1 MCIGISFLSFG
12 QKKGINYQA
21 VILDPNPLDIPG
33 NQITGQPFQKGKV
46 AIKFTIS
53 SAIGVDYTEIQ
64 QTETDEF
71 GLINL
76 TIGLAPTNG
85 SLSSNSSSET
95 SAKYSTFDA
104 IVWDEYIK
112 NLAVSVSFNNG
123 KTFTEVS
130 NQKLSYTAYALYA
143 ESVDYK
149 NVRDAPTKLSQFSN
163 DPGYLIS
170 KDLEPIKADI
180 QGNTSQI
187 KITNQTIEE
196 NKKNNEAAFLIVNQS
211 ITSLDT
217 KLIENSTAIKDNTI
231 SISTINTKL
240 SEQQNQISATNNNLN
255 SQIGGLRGQIRETN
269 DNINNLSG
277 TAEVVSNKSTAVD
290 LGGSNPSDQLYPSQ
304 KATKTYV
311 DQNISSLVAGN
322 IPDATTL
329 APGKIQLAGDLNGTA
344 TNPTV
349 PALANKENTSNK
361 STNIQGD
368 AGSDSK
374 YPSVKAV
381 KTYVDQATM
390 GTALQAT
397 VDGKADKNSPT
408 FTGTPVLPTGTIAV
422 TQSSGD
428 NSTNIATTAFVQQA
442 TAGIALQ
449 ANVDAKADKN
459 SPTFTGTPVLP
470 SSTVAF
476 TQTSGDNSTNIAT
489 TAFVQQATAAGVIDA
504 STSAKGKLKLAG
516 DLAGTADLPTVP
528 GLSLKANAT
537 DVTISLALKEDAANK
552 STATDLGSTG
562 ASDLLFPSQKAVK
575 IYVDAQ
581 KTSGTPDADASTK
594 GKIQLAGDLA
604 GSADLPAIATG
615 AVNSDKILDESI
627 VAADLA
633 DASVTDIKIAT
644 ISGSKVTGD
653 ILGNA
658 ANVSG
663 IVAIANGGTGATT
676 KFSGFNALSPMTTKG
691 DLIYGENS
699 GEGTRLPKGSEGQ
712 VLTMKSGLPSWQN
725 LRNNNS
731 DDDDDDDDD
740 DGKTV
745 NDADSDTKG
754 ILRLS
759 GDLSGTA
766 SSPAIAT
773 GAINSAKILNG
784 TITTVDLADGSVT
797 DAKIATVA
805 GSKVTGNITGNA
817 ANVSGIVA
825 VPNGGTGAS
834 TLTGYVKGT
843 GASALSASPSI
854 PIADVTGAAPINSPT
869 FTGTPSLPTG
879 TTAFT
884 QTSTDNSNKLATT
897 AFVQQVTSAGVID
910 ASTIEKGKL
919 KLAGDLAGTA
929 DLPTV
934 PGLALKANTA
944 TVTSSLALKEDASNK
959 SNAPLGTS
967 TTLFP
972 TQSAVKT
979 YVDAQNIDANNSTKG
994 KIQLNGD
1001 LTGSASSPAI
1011 ATGAINSTKIF
1022 DGTIATVDLADA
1034 SVTDAK
1040 IAAVAGSKVTG
1051 NISGNAANVSGTVAV
1066 ANGGTGVRTLATN
1079 QVLLGNG
1086 TNAIQTVAPGTSGN
1100 VLMSNG
1106 TTWVS
1111 SSNTSDNTTHAIGES
1126 YGGGIIFYVYD
1137 GGKHGL
1143 IAATSDQS
1151 SDAKWDLSKG
1161 NETRA
1166 KANGIGAG
1174 IRNTTTIIISSE
1186 ISQRKSSDDKDWSF
1200 DSEDFAAVIC
1210 NEYSKSESVNSLET
1224 TYGDWYLPSKY
1235 ELNLLYLKRTT
1246 VGNFAA
1252 DKYWSSSE
1260 SDKDKAWSINF
1271 NTSSDSAEDK
1281 TVKNR
1286 VRAIRNF

>member
-1 MCIGISFLSFG
+1 MKKLVYIFMCIGISFLSLG

-21 VILDPNPLDIPG
+21 IILDPNPLDIPG

-46 AIKFTIS
+46 AVKFSIS
-53 SAIGVDYTEIQ
+53 SAKGLEYIEIQ

-76 TIGLAPTNG
+76 TIGLAAANG

-95 SAKYSTFDA
+95 GAKFSTFDA
-104 IVWDEYIK
+104 IVWDEFIK
-112 NLAVSVSFNNG
+112 NLAVAVSFDNG

-180 QGNTSQI
+180 QSNTSQI
-187 KITNQTIEE
+187 KITNQTINE
-196 NKKNNEAAFLIVNQS
+196 NKKSTDNNFLLVNQN

-217 KLIENSTAIKDNTI
+217 KLIENSTAIKDNQS
-231 SISTINTKL
+231 SINTINTKL

-269 DNINNLSG
+269 DYVNNLSG
-277 TAEVVSNKSTAVD
+277 TAELVSNKSTAVD

-311 DQNISSLVAGN
+311 DQNISGLVAGN

-329 APGKIQLAGDLNGTA
+329 APGKIQLAGDLSGTA

-349 PALANKENTSNK
+349 PDLANKENTSNK

-397 VDGKADKNSPT
+397 VDGKADRNSPT
-408 FTGTPVLPTGTIAV
+408 FTGTPVLPASTIAV

-459 SPTFTGTPVLP
+459 SPIFTGTPVLP
-470 SSTVAF
+470 ASTIAV
-476 TQTSGDNSTNIAT
+476 TQSSGDNSTNIAT
-489 TAFVQQATAAGVIDA
+489 TAFVQQATAAGVTDA
-504 STSAKGKLKLAG
+504 NTSTKGKLKLAG

-528 GLSLKANAT
+528 GLALKANAT
-537 DVTISLALKEDAANK
+537 DVTISLASKEDAANK
-552 STATDLGSTG
+552 STATDLGSNG
-562 ASDLLFPSQKAVK
+562 ASDVLFPSQKAVK
-575 IYVDAQ
+575 VYVDAQ

-594 GKIQLAGDLA
+594 GKIQLAGDLT
-604 GSADLPAIATG
+604 GSADLPAIATD
-615 AVNSDKILDESI
+615 AVNSAKILNGSI
-627 VAADLA
+627 ATEDLA
-633 DASVTDIKIAT
+633 DGSVTDIKIAA
-644 ISGSKVTGD
+644 IAGSKVTGN

-658 ANVSG
+658 GNVSG
-663 IVAIANGGTGATT
+663 IVEIANGGTGAST

-712 VLTMKSGLPSWQN
+712 VLTMKTGVPSWQN
-725 LRNNNS
+725 PTNNNS
-731 DDDDDDDDD
+731 EDDDDDD
-740 DGKTV
+740 DGGAV
-745 NDADSDTKG
+745 QDADSDTKG

-759 GDLSGTA
+759 GDLTGSA

-784 TITTVDLADGSVT
+784 TITTVDLADASVTSDKIADGTIANVDLANASVT
-797 DAKIATVA
+797 DAKIANVA
-805 GSKVTGNITGNA
+805 GSKVTGNISGNA

-825 VPNGGTGAS
+825 VANGGTGAS
-834 TLTGYVKGT
+834 TLTGYLKGT
-843 GASALSASPSI
+843 GTSALSASASI
-854 PIADVTGAAPINSPT
+854 PVSDITGAAPINSPT

-879 TTAFT
+879 TTATT
-884 QTSTDNSNKLATT
+884 QTSTDNSTKLATT
-897 AFVQQVTSAGVID
+897 AFVQQVSSAGVID
-910 ASTIEKGKL
+910 ASTTEKGKL
-919 KLAGDLAGTA
+919 KLAGDL
-929 DLPTV
+929 
-934 PGLALKANTA
+934 
-944 TVTSSLALKEDASNK
+944 
-959 SNAPLGTS
+959 
-967 TTLFP
+967 
-972 TQSAVKT
+972 
-979 YVDAQNIDANNSTKG
+979 
-994 KIQLNGD
+994 
-1001 LTGSASSPAI
+1001 TGSASSPTI
-1011 ATGAINSTKIF
+1011 ATGAITSTKILNGTISTEDLANASITSDKIS
-1022 DGTIATVDLADA
+1022 DGTITTIDLANA
-1034 SVTDAK
+1034 AITDAK

-1051 NISGNAANVSGTVAV
+1051 NITGNAGNVSGTVLV
-1066 ANGGTGVRTLATN
+1066 ANGGTGVNTLAIN

-1106 TTWVS
+1106 TTWIS
-1111 SSNTSDNTTHAIGES
+1111 SSNTSDNNAHAIGES

-1143 IAATSDQS
+1143 IAATNDQS
-1151 SDAKWDLSKG
+1151 NDAKWDLSKG

-1186 ISQRKSSDDKDWSF
+1186 ISQRKSSKDNDWSF

-1210 NEYSKSESVNSLET
+1210 NEYSKSETANSLET

-1235 ELNLLYLKRTT
+1235 ELNLLYLKRST
-1246 VGNFAA
+1246 VGNFAD
-1252 DKYWSSSE
+1252 DKYWSSTE
-1260 SDKDKAWSINF
+1260 SDKDKAWTINF
-1271 NTSSDSAEDK
+1271 STSSNSPDDK
-1281 TVKNR
+1281 TNKNR

>member
-1 MCIGISFLSFG
+1 MKKLVYIFMCLGISFLSLG

-21 VILDPNPLDIPG
+21 VILDPKPLDIPG
-33 NQITGQPFQKGKV
+33 NQITGQPLQKGKV

-53 SAIGVDYTEIQ
+53 SVKGLDYVEIQ

-76 TIGLAPTNG
+76 TIGLAPANG
-85 SLSSNSSSET
+85 SLSSNSSSE
-95 SAKYSTFDA
+95 SGAHYSSFDA
-104 IVWDEYIK
+104 IVWDEFVK
-112 NLAVSVSFNNG
+112 KLAVDVSFDNG

-187 KITNQTIEE
+187 KITNQTINE
-196 NKKNNEAAFLIVNQS
+196 NKKSTDNNFLLVNQN

-217 KLIENSTAIKDNTI
+217 KLIENSTAIKDNQS
-231 SISTINTKL
+231 SINTINTKL

-269 DNINNLSG
+269 DYVNNLSG
-277 TAEVVSNKSTAVD
+277 TAELVSNKSTAVD

-311 DQNISSLVAGN
+311 DQNISGLVAGN

-329 APGKIQLAGDLNGTA
+329 APGKIQLAGDLSGTA

-349 PALANKENTSNK
+349 PDLANKENTSNK

-397 VDGKADKNSPT
+397 VDGKADRNSPT
-408 FTGTPVLPTGTIAV
+408 FTGTPVLPASTIAV

-459 SPTFTGTPVLP
+459 SPIFTGTPVLP
-470 SSTVAF
+470 ASTIAV
-476 TQTSGDNSTNIAT
+476 TQSSGDNSTNIAT
-489 TAFVQQATAAGVIDA
+489 TAFVQQATAAGVTDA
-504 STSAKGKLKLAG
+504 NTSTKGKLKLAG

-528 GLSLKANAT
+528 GLALKANAT
-537 DVTISLALKEDAANK
+537 DVTISLASKEDAANK
-552 STATDLGSTG
+552 STATDLGSNG
-562 ASDLLFPSQKAVK
+562 ASDVLFPSQKAVK
-575 IYVDAQ
+575 VYVDAQ

-594 GKIQLAGDLA
+594 GKIQLAGDLT
-604 GSADLPAIATG
+604 GSADLPAIATD
-615 AVNSDKILDESI
+615 AVNSAKILNGSI
-627 VAADLA
+627 ATEDLA
-633 DASVTDIKIAT
+633 DGSVTDIKIAA
-644 ISGSKVTGD
+644 IAGSKVTGN

-658 ANVSG
+658 GNVSG
-663 IVAIANGGTGATT
+663 IVEIANGGTGAST

-712 VLTMKSGLPSWQN
+712 VLTMKTGVPSWQN
-725 LRNNNS
+725 PTNNNS
-731 DDDDDDDDD
+731 EDDDDDD
-740 DGKTV
+740 DGGAV
-745 NDADSDTKG
+745 QDADSDTKG

-759 GDLSGTA
+759 GDLTGSA

-784 TITTVDLADGSVT
+784 TITTVDLADASVTSDKIADGTIANVDLANASVT
-797 DAKIATVA
+797 DAKIANVA
-805 GSKVTGNITGNA
+805 GSKVTGNISGNA

-825 VPNGGTGAS
+825 VANGGTGAS
-834 TLTGYVKGT
+834 TLTGYLKGT
-843 GASALSASPSI
+843 GTSALSASASI
-854 PIADVTGAAPINSPT
+854 PVSDITGAAPINSPT

-879 TTAFT
+879 TTATT
-884 QTSTDNSNKLATT
+884 QTSTDNSTKLATT
-897 AFVQQVTSAGVID
+897 AFVQQVSSAGVID
-910 ASTIEKGKL
+910 ASTTEKGKL
-919 KLAGDLAGTA
+919 KLAGDL
-929 DLPTV
+929 
-934 PGLALKANTA
+934 
-944 TVTSSLALKEDASNK
+944 
-959 SNAPLGTS
+959 
-967 TTLFP
+967 
-972 TQSAVKT
+972 
-979 YVDAQNIDANNSTKG
+979 
-994 KIQLNGD
+994 
-1001 LTGSASSPAI
+1001 TGSASSPTI
-1011 ATGAINSTKIF
+1011 ATGAITSTKILNGTISTEDLANASITSDKIS
-1022 DGTIATVDLADA
+1022 DGTITTIDLANA
-1034 SVTDAK
+1034 AITDAK

-1051 NISGNAANVSGTVAV
+1051 NITGNAGNVSGTVLV
-1066 ANGGTGVRTLATN
+1066 ANGGTGVNTLAIN

-1106 TTWVS
+1106 TTWIS
-1111 SSNTSDNTTHAIGES
+1111 SSNTSDNNAHAIGES

-1143 IAATSDQS
+1143 IAATNDQS
-1151 SDAKWDLSKG
+1151 NDAKWDLSKG

-1186 ISQRKSSDDKDWSF
+1186 ISQRKSSKDNDWSF

-1210 NEYSKSESVNSLET
+1210 NEYSKSETANSLET

-1235 ELNLLYLKRTT
+1235 ELNLLYLKRST
-1246 VGNFAA
+1246 VGNFAD
-1252 DKYWSSSE
+1252 DKYWSSTE
-1260 SDKDKAWSINF
+1260 SDKDKAWTINF
-1271 NTSSDSAEDK
+1271 STSSNSPDDK
-1281 TVKNR
+1281 TNKNR

>member
-1 MCIGISFLSFG
+1 MNKLVYIFMCIGISFLSLG

-53 SAIGVDYTEIQ
+53 SAKGVDYTEIQ

-95 SAKYSTFDA
+95 GAKYSTFDA

-130 NQKLSYTAYALYA
+130 NQKLSYAAYALYA

-408 FTGTPVLPTGTIAV
+408 FTGTPVLP
-422 TQSSGD
+422 
-428 NSTNIATTAFVQQA
+428 
-442 TAGIALQ
+442 
-449 ANVDAKADKN
+449 
-459 SPTFTGTPVLP
+459 

-476 TQTSGDNSTNIAT
+476 TQNSGDNSTNIAT

-504 STSAKGKLKLAG
+504 TVSAKGKVQLAG
-516 DLAGTADLPTVP
+516 DLAGTASAPLIAKIQGTPVSNTAPVS
-528 GLSLKANAT
+528 GQVLKFDGTNWIPANSIST
-537 DVTISLALKEDAANK
+537 ENQTLTLIGSTLTISGTGSSVNLPSVMEATLTTIGTLK
-552 STATDLGSTG
+552 
-562 ASDLLFPSQKAVK
+562 
-575 IYVDAQ
+575 
-581 KTSGTPDADASTK
+581 
-594 GKIQLAGDLA
+594 LAGDLA
-604 GSADLPAIATG
+604 GSADLPTVPGLALKAPLDSPTFTGTPSLPTGTTANTQTSTDNSTKLATTEFVKTAINSIASADATTTATGKIQLTGDLAGSATAPSIATG
-615 AVNSDKILDESI
+615 AITSTKILDGTILTADLADASVTTDKIADGSI

-633 DASVTDIKIAT
+633 DASVIDIKIAT

-663 IVAIANGGTGATT
+663 IVAIANGGTGAST

-725 LRNNNS
+725 PTNNNS

-784 TITTVDLADGSVT
+784 TITTVDLADASVTSDKIADGTIATADLANGSVT
-797 DAKIATVA
+797 DAKIA
-805 GSKVTGNITGNA
+805 N
-817 ANVSGIVA
+817 
-825 VPNGGTGAS
+825 
-834 TLTGYVKGT
+834 
-843 GASALSASPSI
+843 
-854 PIADVTGAAPINSPT
+854 
-869 FTGTPSLPTG
+869 
-879 TTAFT
+879 
-884 QTSTDNSNKLATT
+884 
-897 AFVQQVTSAGVID
+897 
-910 ASTIEKGKL
+910 
-919 KLAGDLAGTA
+919 
-929 DLPTV
+929 
-934 PGLALKANTA
+934 
-944 TVTSSLALKEDASNK
+944 
-959 SNAPLGTS
+959 
-967 TTLFP
+967 
-972 TQSAVKT
+972 
-979 YVDAQNIDANNSTKG
+979 
-994 KIQLNGD
+994 
-1001 LTGSASSPAI
+1001 
-1011 ATGAINSTKIF
+1011 
-1022 DGTIATVDLADA
+1022 
-1034 SVTDAK
+1034 
-1040 IAAVAGSKVTG
+1040 VAGSKVTG
-1051 NISGNAANVSGTVAV
+1051 NISGNAGNVSGTVLV
-1066 ANGGTGVRTLATN
+1066 AKGGTGANTLASN

-1086 TNAIQTVAPGTSGN
+1086 TNSIQTVAPGTSGN

-1111 SSNTSDNTTHAIGES
+1111 SSNTSDNTARAIGES

-1186 ISQRKSSDDKDWSF
+1186 ISQRKSFKDNGWSF

-1210 NEYSKSESVNSLET
+1210 NEYSKSETVNSLET

-1252 DKYWSSSE
+1252 DKYWSSTE
-1260 SDKDKAWSINF
+1260 SDEDKAWTINF
-1271 NTSSDSAEDK
+1271 STSSNSTDDK
-1281 TVKNR
+1281 TNKNR

>member
-1 MCIGISFLSFG
+1 MNKLVYIFMFIGISFLSFG

-53 SAIGVDYTEIQ
+53 STKGVDYTEIQ

-95 SAKYSTFDA
+95 GAKYSTFDA

-269 DNINNLSG
+269 DNVNNLSG
-277 TAEVVSNKSTAVD
+277 AAEVVSNKSTAVD
-290 LGGSNPSDQLYPSQ
+290 LGGSQPSDQLYPSQ

-329 APGKIQLAGDLNGTA
+329 APGKIQLAGDLSGTA
-344 TNPTV
+344 QNPTV

-397 VDGKADKNSPT
+397 LDGKADKNSPT
-408 FTGTPVLPTGTIAV
+408 FTGTPVLPASTIAV

-428 NSTNIATTAFVQQA
+428 NSTNIATTAFVQLA

-470 SSTVAF
+470 SSTVAV

-489 TAFVQQATAAGVIDA
+489 TAFVQQATAAGVTDA

-516 DLAGTADLPTVP
+516 DLAGTAELPTVP
-528 GLSLKANAT
+528 GLALKANAT

-604 GSADLPAIATG
+604 GTADLPAIATG
-615 AVNSDKILDESI
+615 AITSTKILNGTIATEDI
-627 VAADLA
+627 ANVA
-633 DASVTDIKIAT
+633 VTDAKIEAVA
-644 ISGSKVTGD
+644 GSKVTGN

-658 ANVSG
+658 TNVNG
-663 IVAIANGGTGATT
+663 IVAIANGGTGVST

-712 VLTMKSGLPSWQN
+712 VLTMKSGVPSWQN
-725 LRNNNS
+725 PTNNNS

-740 DGKTV
+740 DDGRTIQ
-745 NDADSDTKG
+745 DADSDTKG

-766 SSPAIAT
+766 SSPAVAT

-784 TITTVDLADGSVT
+784 TIATVDLADASVT
-797 DAKIATVA
+797 DAKIVAVA

-817 ANVSGIVA
+817 ANVSGTVA
-825 VPNGGTGAS
+825 VANGGTGAT

-843 GASALSASPSI
+843 GTSALTASASI
-854 PIADVTGAAPINSPT
+854 PIADVTGAAPLNSPT

-879 TTAFT
+879 TTAST
-884 QTSTDNSNKLATT
+884 QTSTDNSTKLATT

-910 ASTIEKGKL
+910 ASTSEKGKL

-929 DLPTV
+929 DLPTI
-934 PGLALKANTA
+934 
-944 TVTSSLALKEDASNK
+944 S
-959 SNAPLGTS
+959 
-967 TTLFP
+967 
-972 TQSAVKT
+972 
-979 YVDAQNIDANNSTKG
+979 
-994 KIQLNGD
+994 
-1001 LTGSASSPAI
+1001 
-1011 ATGAINSTKIF
+1011 TGAITSTKILN
-1022 DGTIATVDLADA
+1022 GTIATEDIANASITSDKISDGTITTVDLANVA
-1034 SVTDAK
+1034 ITDAK

-1051 NISGNAANVSGTVAV
+1051 NISGNAGNVSGTVLV
-1066 ANGGTGVRTLATN
+1066 ANGGTGANTLASN

-1086 TNAIQTVAPGTSGN
+1086 TNSIQTVAPGTSGN

-1111 SSNTSDNTTHAIGES
+1111 SSNTSDNTAHAIGES

-1186 ISQRKSSDDKDWSF
+1186 ISQRRSSKDNDWSF

-1210 NEYSKSESVNSLET
+1210 NEYSKSETVNSLET

-1252 DKYWSSSE
+1252 DKYWSSTE
-1260 SDKDKAWSINF
+1260 SDEDKAWTINF
-1271 NTSSDSAEDK
+1271 STSSNSTDDK
-1281 TVKNR
+1281 TYKNR

>member
-1 MCIGISFLSFG
+1 MNKLVYIFMCIGISFLSLG

-53 SAIGVDYTEIQ
+53 SNKGVDYIEIQ

-95 SAKYSTFDA
+95 GAKYSTFDA
-104 IVWDEYIK
+104 IVWDEYVK
-112 NLAVSVSFNNG
+112 NLSVSVSFNNG

-130 NQKLSYTAYALYA
+130 NQKLSYTPYALYA

-180 QGNTSQI
+180 QSNTSQI
-187 KITNQTIEE
+187 KITNQTINE
-196 NKKNNEAAFLIVNQS
+196 NKKSTDNNFLLVNQN

-217 KLIENSTAIKDNTI
+217 KLIENSTAIKDNQS
-231 SISTINTKL
+231 SINTINTKL

-269 DNINNLSG
+269 DYVNNLSG
-277 TAEVVSNKSTAVD
+277 TAELVSNKSTAVD

-311 DQNISSLVAGN
+311 DQNISGLVAGN

-329 APGKIQLAGDLNGTA
+329 APGKIQLAGDLSGTA

-349 PALANKENTSNK
+349 PDLANKENTSNK

-397 VDGKADKNSPT
+397 VEGKADRNSPT
-408 FTGTPVLPTGTIAV
+408 FTGTPVLPASTIAV

-470 SSTVAF
+470 ASTIAV
-476 TQTSGDNSTNIAT
+476 TQSSGDNSTNIAT

-504 STSAKGKLKLAG
+504 STSLKGKLKLAG
-516 DLAGTADLPTVP
+516 DLT
-528 GLSLKANAT
+528 
-537 DVTISLALKEDAANK
+537 
-552 STATDLGSTG
+552 
-562 ASDLLFPSQKAVK
+562 
-575 IYVDAQ
+575 
-581 KTSGTPDADASTK
+581 
-594 GKIQLAGDLA
+594 

-615 AVNSDKILDESI
+615 AINSDKIMDGSI
-627 VAADLA
+627 ITADLA
-633 DASVTDIKIAT
+633 DGSVTDIKIAA
-644 ISGSKVTGD
+644 IAGSKVTGN

-658 ANVSG
+658 GNVSG
-663 IVAIANGGTGATT
+663 IVAIANGGTGAST

-712 VLTMKSGLPSWQN
+712 VLTMKTGVPSWQN
-725 LRNNNS
+725 PTNNNS
-731 DDDDDDDDD
+731 EDDDDDDD
-740 DGKTV
+740 DGAV
-745 NDADSDTKG
+745 QDADSDTKG

-766 SSPAIAT
+766 SSPAVAT
-773 GAINSAKILNG
+773 GAINSVKILNE
-784 TITTVDLADGSVT
+784 TIATVDLADASVT

-805 GSKVTGNITGNA
+805 GSKVTGNISGNA
-817 ANVSGIVA
+817 GNVSGIVA
-825 VPNGGTGAS
+825 VTNGGTGAS

-843 GASALSASPSI
+843 GASALSASTRI
-854 PIADVTGAAPINSPT
+854 PITDVTGAAPINSPT

-879 TTAFT
+879 TTAIT

-910 ASTIEKGKL
+910 ASTTEKGKL

-959 SNAPLGTS
+959 SNAALGTS

-972 TQSAVKT
+972 TQSAVKI
-979 YVDAQNIDANNSTKG
+979 YVDAQNTDASSSIKG
-994 KIQLNGD
+994 KIQLAGD
-1001 LTGSASSPAI
+1001 LTGTAASPAI
-1011 ATGAINSTKIF
+1011 ATGAVNSSKIS
-1022 DGTIATVDLADA
+1022 DGTIATDDLANA
-1034 SVTDAK
+1034 AITDAK

-1051 NISGNAANVSGTVAV
+1051 NISGNAGNVSGTVLV
-1066 ANGGTGVRTLATN
+1066 ANGGTGANTLASN

-1111 SSNTSDNTTHAIGES
+1111 SSNTSDYTAHAIGES

-1143 IAATSDQS
+1143 IAATNDQNN
-1151 SDAKWDLSKG
+1151 DAKWDLSKG

-1174 IRNTTTIIISSE
+1174 IRNTTTIILSSE
-1186 ISQRKSSDDKDWSF
+1186 ISQRKSSKDNDWSF

-1210 NEYSKSESVNSLET
+1210 NEYSKSETVNSLET

-1246 VGNFAA
+1246 VGNFAE
-1252 DKYWSSSE
+1252 DKYWSSTE
-1260 SDKDKAWSINF
+1260 SDEDKAWTINF
-1271 NTSSDSAEDK
+1271 STSSNSTDDK
-1281 TVKNR
+1281 TNKNR

>member
-1 MCIGISFLSFG
+1 MKKLVYILMCIGISFLSLG

-21 VILDPNPLDIPG
+21 VILDPKPLDIPG
-33 NQITGQPFQKGKV
+33 NQIKGQPLQKGKV

-53 SAIGVDYTEIQ
+53 SVKGLDYVEIQ

-85 SLSSNSSSET
+85 SLSSNSFSESGAHYSS
-95 SAKYSTFDA
+95 FDA
-104 IVWDEYIK
+104 IVWDEFVK
-112 NLAVSVSFNNG
+112 KLAVAVSFDNG

-211 ITSLDT
+211 ITSLDAE
-217 KLIENSTAIKDNTI
+217 LAENSTAIKEHKN
-231 SISTINTKL
+231 SISTIVTKL

-255 SQIGGLRGQIRETN
+255 SQIGGLQGQIRETN
-269 DNINNLSG
+269 DNVNSLSG
-277 TAEVVSNKSTAVD
+277 TAEVVSNKSTEVD

-329 APGKIQLAGDLNGTA
+329 ASGKIQLAGDLGGTA

-408 FTGTPVLPTGTIAV
+408 FTGTPVLPTGTTGV
-422 TQSSGD
+422 TQSAAD
-428 NSTNIATTAFVQQA
+428 NSTKLATTAFVQAA
-442 TAGIALQ
+442 TSGIALQ
-449 ANVDAKADKN
+449 AAVDAKADKN

-516 DLAGTADLPTVP
+516 DLAGTAELPTVP
-528 GLSLKANAT
+528 GLALKANAT

-552 STATDLGSTG
+552 SNAALGTSTT
-562 ASDLLFPSQKAVK
+562 LFPTQSAVK
-575 IYVDAQ
+575 TYVDAQ
-581 KTSGTPDADASTK
+581 VSTATIVDADASTK
-594 GKIQLAGDLA
+594 GKIQLAGDFTGTA
-604 GSADLPAIATG
+604 ASPAVTSG
-615 AVNSDKILDESI
+615 AINSTKILDGTI
-627 VAADLA
+627 ATADLA
-633 DASVTDIKIAT
+633 DASVTDAKIAG
-644 ISGSKVTGD
+644 ISGSKVTGN
-653 ILGNA
+653 IAGNS

-663 IVAIANGGTGATT
+663 VVAVANGGTGAST
-676 KFSGFNALSPMTTKG
+676 KISGFNALSPMTTKG

-712 VLTMKSGLPSWQN
+712 VLTMKTGLPSWQTPT
-725 LRNNNS
+725 NNNS
-731 DDDDDDDDD
+731 NDNDDDDDD

-754 ILRLS
+754 IIQLS
-759 GDLSGTA
+759 GDLTGSA

-784 TITTVDLADGSVT
+784 SIATVDLADAAVT
-797 DAKIATVA
+797 DVKIATVS
-805 GSKVTGNITGNA
+805 GSKITGNIAGNS

-825 VPNGGTGAS
+825 VANGGTGAT
-834 TLTGYVKGT
+834 TLTGYLKGT
-843 GASALSASPSI
+843 GTSALTASASI
-854 PIADVTGAAPINSPT
+854 PVADVTGAAPLNSPT

-879 TTAFT
+879 TTAST
-884 QTSTDNSNKLATT
+884 QTSTDNSTKLATT
-897 AFVQQVTSAGVID
+897 AFVQLATAGGVID
-910 ASTIEKGKL
+910 ASTSAKGKL

-929 DLPTV
+929 DLPT
-934 PGLALKANTA
+934 
-944 TVTSSLALKEDASNK
+944 
-959 SNAPLGTS
+959 
-967 TTLFP
+967 
-972 TQSAVKT
+972 
-979 YVDAQNIDANNSTKG
+979 
-994 KIQLNGD
+994 
-1001 LTGSASSPAI
+1001 I
-1011 ATGAINSTKIF
+1011 ATGAITSTKILNGTIANLDLADASVTSDKIA
-1022 DGTIATVDLADA
+1022 DGTITTADLADRSITTDKIADGAIATVDLANS

-1051 NISGNAANVSGTVAV
+1051 NISGNAANVSGIVAV
-1066 ANGGTGVRTLATN
+1066 ANGGTGATTLASN

-1086 TNAIQTVAPGTSGN
+1086 TNSIQTVAPGTSGN

-1111 SSNTSDNTTHAIGES
+1111 SSNTSDNTAHAIGES

-1186 ISQRKSSDDKDWSF
+1186 ISQRKSSRDNDWSF

-1210 NEYSKSESVNSLET
+1210 NEYSKSETLNSLET

-1235 ELNLLYLKRTT
+1235 ELNLLYLRRST

-1281 TVKNR
+1281 TNKNR

>member
-1 MCIGISFLSFG
+1 MNKLVYIFMCIGISFLSFG

-53 SAIGVDYTEIQ
+53 STKGVDYTEIQ

-95 SAKYSTFDA
+95 GAKYSTFDA

-269 DNINNLSG
+269 DNVNNLSG
-277 TAEVVSNKSTAVD
+277 AAEVVSNKSTAVD
-290 LGGSNPSDQLYPSQ
+290 LGGSQPSDQLYPSQ

-329 APGKIQLAGDLNGTA
+329 APGKIQLAGDLSGTA
-344 TNPTV
+344 QNPTV

-408 FTGTPVLPTGTIAV
+408 FTGTPVLPASTIAV

-428 NSTNIATTAFVQQA
+428 NSTNIATTAFVQLA

-470 SSTVAF
+470 SSTVAV

-489 TAFVQQATAAGVIDA
+489 TAFVQQATAAGVTDA

-516 DLAGTADLPTVP
+516 DLAGTAELPTVP
-528 GLSLKANAT
+528 GLALKANAT

-604 GSADLPAIATG
+604 GTADLPAIATG
-615 AVNSDKILDESI
+615 AITSTKILNGTIATEDIANASITSDKI
-627 VAADLA
+627 
-633 DASVTDIKIAT
+633 
-644 ISGSKVTGD
+644 
-653 ILGNA
+653 
-658 ANVSG
+658 
-663 IVAIANGGTGATT
+663 
-676 KFSGFNALSPMTTKG
+676 
-691 DLIYGENS
+691 
-699 GEGTRLPKGSEGQ
+699 
-712 VLTMKSGLPSWQN
+712 
-725 LRNNNS
+725 S
-731 DDDDDDDDD
+731 D
-740 DGKTV
+740 
-745 NDADSDTKG
+745 
-754 ILRLS
+754 
-759 GDLSGTA
+759 
-766 SSPAIAT
+766 
-773 GAINSAKILNG
+773 G
-784 TITTVDLADGSVT
+784 TITTVDLAN
-797 DAKIATVA
+797 VA
-805 GSKVTGNITGNA
+805 I
-817 ANVSGIVA
+817 
-825 VPNGGTGAS
+825 
-834 TLTGYVKGT
+834 
-843 GASALSASPSI
+843 
-854 PIADVTGAAPINSPT
+854 
-869 FTGTPSLPTG
+869 
-879 TTAFT
+879 
-884 QTSTDNSNKLATT
+884 
-897 AFVQQVTSAGVID
+897 
-910 ASTIEKGKL
+910 
-919 KLAGDLAGTA
+919 
-929 DLPTV
+929 
-934 PGLALKANTA
+934 
-944 TVTSSLALKEDASNK
+944 
-959 SNAPLGTS
+959 
-967 TTLFP
+967 
-972 TQSAVKT
+972 
-979 YVDAQNIDANNSTKG
+979 
-994 KIQLNGD
+994 
-1001 LTGSASSPAI
+1001 
-1011 ATGAINSTKIF
+1011 
-1022 DGTIATVDLADA
+1022 
-1034 SVTDAK
+1034 TDAK

-1051 NISGNAANVSGTVAV
+1051 NISGNAGNVSGTVLV
-1066 ANGGTGVRTLATN
+1066 ANGGTGANTLASN

-1086 TNAIQTVAPGTSGN
+1086 TNSIQTVAPGTSGN

-1111 SSNTSDNTTHAIGES
+1111 SSNTSDNTAHAIGES

-1186 ISQRKSSDDKDWSF
+1186 ISQRRSSKDNDWSF

-1210 NEYSKSESVNSLET
+1210 NEYSKSETVNSLET

-1252 DKYWSSSE
+1252 DKYWSSTE
-1260 SDKDKAWSINF
+1260 SDEDKAWTINF
-1271 NTSSDSAEDK
+1271 STSSNSTDDK
-1281 TVKNR
+1281 TYKNR

>member
-1 MCIGISFLSFG
+1 MNKLVYIFMFIGISFLSFG

-53 SAIGVDYTEIQ
+53 STKGVDYTEIQ

-95 SAKYSTFDA
+95 GAKYSTFDA

-269 DNINNLSG
+269 DNVNNLSG
-277 TAEVVSNKSTAVD
+277 AAEVVSNKSTAVD
-290 LGGSNPSDQLYPSQ
+290 LGGSQPSDQLYPSQ

-329 APGKIQLAGDLNGTA
+329 APGKIQLAGDLSGTA
-344 TNPTV
+344 QNPTV

-397 VDGKADKNSPT
+397 LDGKADKNSPT
-408 FTGTPVLPTGTIAV
+408 FTGTPVLPASTIAV

-428 NSTNIATTAFVQQA
+428 NSTNIATTAFVQLA

-470 SSTVAF
+470 SSTVAV

-489 TAFVQQATAAGVIDA
+489 TAFVQQATAAGVTDA

-516 DLAGTADLPTVP
+516 DLAGTAELPTVP
-528 GLSLKANAT
+528 GLALKANAT

-604 GSADLPAIATG
+604 GTADLPAIATG
-615 AVNSDKILDESI
+615 AITSTKILNGTIATEDI
-627 VAADLA
+627 ANVA
-633 DASVTDIKIAT
+633 VTDAKIEAVA
-644 ISGSKVTGD
+644 GSKVTGN

-658 ANVSG
+658 TNVNG
-663 IVAIANGGTGATT
+663 IVAIANGGTGVST

-712 VLTMKSGLPSWQN
+712 VLTMKTGLPTWQN
-725 LRNNNS
+725 PTNNNS

-766 SSPAIAT
+766 SSPAVAT

-784 TITTVDLADGSVT
+784 SIETVDLANASVT

-817 ANVSGIVA
+817 ANVSGTVA
-825 VPNGGTGAS
+825 VANGGTGAT

-843 GASALSASPSI
+843 GTSALTASASI
-854 PIADVTGAAPINSPT
+854 PIADVTGAAPLNSPT

-879 TTAFT
+879 TTAST
-884 QTSTDNSNKLATT
+884 QTSTDNSTKLATT

-910 ASTIEKGKL
+910 ASTSEKGKL

-929 DLPTV
+929 DLPTI
-934 PGLALKANTA
+934 
-944 TVTSSLALKEDASNK
+944 S
-959 SNAPLGTS
+959 
-967 TTLFP
+967 
-972 TQSAVKT
+972 
-979 YVDAQNIDANNSTKG
+979 
-994 KIQLNGD
+994 
-1001 LTGSASSPAI
+1001 
-1011 ATGAINSTKIF
+1011 TGAITSTKILN
-1022 DGTIATVDLADA
+1022 GTIATEDIANA
-1034 SVTDAK
+1034 SITSDK
-1040 IAAVAGSKVTG
+1040 IFAVAGSKVTG
-1051 NISGNAANVSGTVAV
+1051 NISGNAGNVSGTVLV
-1066 ANGGTGVRTLATN
+1066 ANGGTGANTLASN

-1086 TNAIQTVAPGTSGN
+1086 TNSIQTVAPGTSGN

-1111 SSNTSDNTTHAIGES
+1111 SSNTSDNTAHAIGES

-1186 ISQRKSSDDKDWSF
+1186 ISQRKSFKDNGWSF

-1210 NEYSKSESVNSLET
+1210 NEYSKSETVNSLET

-1252 DKYWSSSE
+1252 DKYWSSTE
-1260 SDKDKAWSINF
+1260 SDEDKAWTINF
-1271 NTSSDSAEDK
+1271 STSSNSTDDK
-1281 TVKNR
+1281 TYKNR

>member
-53 SAIGVDYTEIQ
+53 STKGVDYTEIQ

-95 SAKYSTFDA
+95 GAKYSTFDA

-269 DNINNLSG
+269 DNVNNLSG
-277 TAEVVSNKSTAVD
+277 TAEVVSNKSTEVD

-329 APGKIQLAGDLNGTA
+329 APGKIQLAGDLSGTA
-344 TNPTV
+344 QNPTV

-361 STNIQGD
+361 STNIQED

-408 FTGTPVLPTGTIAV
+408 FTGTPVLPASTIAV

-428 NSTNIATTAFVQQA
+428 NSTNIATTAFVQLA

-470 SSTVAF
+470 SSTVAV

-489 TAFVQQATAAGVIDA
+489 TAFVQQATAAGVTDA

-516 DLAGTADLPTVP
+516 DLAGTAELPTVP
-528 GLSLKANAT
+528 GLALKANAT

-604 GSADLPAIATG
+604 GTADLPAIATG
-615 AVNSDKILDESI
+615 AITSTKILNGTIATEDI
-627 VAADLA
+627 ANVA
-633 DASVTDIKIAT
+633 VTDAKIEAVA
-644 ISGSKVTGD
+644 GSKVTGN

-658 ANVSG
+658 TNVNG
-663 IVAIANGGTGATT
+663 IVAIANGGTGVST

-712 VLTMKSGLPSWQN
+712 VLTMKTGLPTWQN
-725 LRNNNS
+725 PTNNNS

-766 SSPAIAT
+766 SSPAVAT

-784 TITTVDLADGSVT
+784 SIETVDLANASVT

-817 ANVSGIVA
+817 ANVSGTVA
-825 VPNGGTGAS
+825 VANGGTGAT

-843 GASALSASPSI
+843 GTSALTASASI
-854 PIADVTGAAPINSPT
+854 PIADVTGAAPLNSPT

-879 TTAFT
+879 TTAST
-884 QTSTDNSNKLATT
+884 QTSTDNSTKLATT

-910 ASTIEKGKL
+910 ASTSEKGKL

-929 DLPTV
+929 DLPTI
-934 PGLALKANTA
+934 
-944 TVTSSLALKEDASNK
+944 S
-959 SNAPLGTS
+959 
-967 TTLFP
+967 
-972 TQSAVKT
+972 
-979 YVDAQNIDANNSTKG
+979 
-994 KIQLNGD
+994 
-1001 LTGSASSPAI
+1001 
-1011 ATGAINSTKIF
+1011 TGAITSTKILN
-1022 DGTIATVDLADA
+1022 GTIATEDIANASITSDKISDGTITTVDLANVA
-1034 SVTDAK
+1034 ITDAK

-1051 NISGNAANVSGTVAV
+1051 NISGNAGNVSGTVLV
-1066 ANGGTGVRTLATN
+1066 ANGGTGANTLASN

-1086 TNAIQTVAPGTSGN
+1086 TNSIQTVAPGTSGN

-1111 SSNTSDNTTHAIGES
+1111 SSNTSDNTAHAIGES

-1151 SDAKWDLSKG
+1151 SDAKWDLIKG

-1174 IRNTTTIIISSE
+1174 IRNTTTIILSSE
-1186 ISQRKSSDDKDWSF
+1186 ISQRKSFKDNGWSF

-1210 NEYSKSESVNSLET
+1210 NEYSKSETVNSLET

-1252 DKYWSSSE
+1252 DKYWSSTE
-1260 SDKDKAWSINF
+1260 SDEDKAWTINF
-1271 NTSSDSAEDK
+1271 STSSNSTDDK
-1281 TVKNR
+1281 TNKNR

>member
-95 SAKYSTFDA
+95 GAKYSTFDA

-130 NQKLSYTAYALYA
+130 NQKLSYAAYALYA

-240 SEQQNQISATNNNLN
+240 SEQQNQISATSNNLN
-255 SQIGGLRGQIRETN
+255 SQLGGLQGQIRETN

-442 TAGIALQ
+442 TA
-449 ANVDAKADKN
+449 
-459 SPTFTGTPVLP
+459 
-470 SSTVAF
+470 
-476 TQTSGDNSTNIAT
+476 
-489 TAFVQQATAAGVIDA
+489 AGVIDA
-504 STSAKGKLKLAG
+504 TVSAKGKVQLAG
-516 DLAGTADLPTVP
+516 DLAGTASAPLIAKIQGTPVSNTAPVS
-528 GLSLKANAT
+528 GQVLKFDGTNWIPANSIST
-537 DVTISLALKEDAANK
+537 ENQTLTLIGSTLTISGTGSSVNLPSVMEATLTTIGTLK
-552 STATDLGSTG
+552 
-562 ASDLLFPSQKAVK
+562 
-575 IYVDAQ
+575 
-581 KTSGTPDADASTK
+581 
-594 GKIQLAGDLA
+594 LAGDLA
-604 GSADLPAIATG
+604 GSADLPTVPGLALKAPLDSPTFTGTPSLPTGTTANTQTSTDNSTKLATTEFVKTAINSIASADATTTATG
-615 AVNSDKILDESI
+615 KIQLTGDLAGSATAPSIAAGAITSTKILDGTILTADLADASVTTDKIADGSI

-633 DASVTDIKIAT
+633 DASVIDIKIAT

-663 IVAIANGGTGATT
+663 IVAIANGGTGAST

-712 VLTMKSGLPSWQN
+712 VLTMKSGVPSWQN
-725 LRNNNS
+725 PTNNNS
-731 DDDDDDDDD
+731 DDDDDDDDN
-740 DGKTV
+740 GKTV

-784 TITTVDLADGSVT
+784 TITTVDLADASVTSDKIADGTIVTADLANGSVT
-797 DAKIATVA
+797 DAKIANVA
-805 GSKVTGNITGNA
+805 GSKVNGNITGNA
-817 ANVSGIVA
+817 G
-825 VPNGGTGAS
+825 
-834 TLTGYVKGT
+834 
-843 GASALSASPSI
+843 
-854 PIADVTGAAPINSPT
+854 
-869 FTGTPSLPTG
+869 
-879 TTAFT
+879 
-884 QTSTDNSNKLATT
+884 
-897 AFVQQVTSAGVID
+897 
-910 ASTIEKGKL
+910 
-919 KLAGDLAGTA
+919 
-929 DLPTV
+929 
-934 PGLALKANTA
+934 
-944 TVTSSLALKEDASNK
+944 
-959 SNAPLGTS
+959 
-967 TTLFP
+967 
-972 TQSAVKT
+972 
-979 YVDAQNIDANNSTKG
+979 
-994 KIQLNGD
+994 
-1001 LTGSASSPAI
+1001 
-1011 ATGAINSTKIF
+1011 
-1022 DGTIATVDLADA
+1022 
-1034 SVTDAK
+1034 
-1040 IAAVAGSKVTG
+1040 
-1051 NISGNAANVSGTVAV
+1051 NVSGTVLV
-1066 ANGGTGVRTLATN
+1066 ANGGTGANTLASN

-1086 TNAIQTVAPGTSGN
+1086 TNSIQTVAPGTSGN

-1143 IAATSDQS
+1143 IAATNDQS

-1174 IRNTTTIIISSE
+1174 IRNTTTIILSSE
-1186 ISQRKSSDDKDWSF
+1186 ISQRKSFKDNGWSF

-1210 NEYSKSESVNSLET
+1210 NEYSNSESVNSLET

-1252 DKYWSSSE
+1252 DKYWSSTE
-1260 SDKDKAWSINF
+1260 SDKDRAWSINF

-1281 TVKNR
+1281 TSKNR